1 MDKETK
7 KLIRTMGYLSTVGL
21 AMALS
26 IGIGALLGHYLDEK
40 FGTAP
45 WLFFVFLGFG
55 LVAAFRN
62 LQRMYRRL
70 KRENSD

>member
-40 FGTAP
+40 FGTAR
-45 WLFFVFLGFG
+45 LIFG